1 MKARLIVNPTAG
13 TDAAVQHLTQIN
25 ERIRQRVGLL
35 DIVITTGEGDAA
47 RAAEDAV
54 RSGYDHVFVGG
65 GDGTL
70 NEVLNGIG
78 AVSGRSEERRVGKEC
93 RSRWSPEQLKK
104 KKSERKQIE

>member
-25 ERIRQRVGLL
+25 ERIRRRVGLL

-54 RSGYDHVFVGG
+54 RSGYDHVLVGG

-78 AVSGRSEERRVGKEC
+78 AVSGGFDAVVLGIVPLGTGNDFASAMGY
-93 RSRWSPEQLKK
+93 PAD
-104 KKSERKQIE
+104 IAA